1 VRLAAPQPYEEIPHT
16 ADLGLAA
23 RGASPE
29 EALARL
35 ALALGAVLAGPGAPP
50 AATGAPVR
58 VRSRGGSDRA
68 QAGAA
73 LLRELLFRF
82 ATRREIPVEV
92 EVLELG
98 PAGAVAEVRFGRWD
112 AQRNLEGTDVKAVT
126 WHDARLEPDGGGF
139 RAQVILDT

>member
-1 VRLAAPQPYEEIPHT
+1 VRLSAPQPYEEIPHT

-35 ALALGAVLAGPGAPP
+35 ALALGATLSGPGAPP
-50 AATGAPVR
+50 AAVGAPAR
-58 VRSRGGSDRA
+58 VEARGGADRA
-68 QAGAA
+68 QAGVA

-92 EVLELG
+92 ELLDLG
-98 PAGAVAEVRFGRWD
+98 PGWAVAEVRFARWD
-112 AQRNLEGTDVKAVT
+112 AERNAEGTDVKAVT
-126 WHDARLEPDGGGF
+126 WHDARLEPDGEGF